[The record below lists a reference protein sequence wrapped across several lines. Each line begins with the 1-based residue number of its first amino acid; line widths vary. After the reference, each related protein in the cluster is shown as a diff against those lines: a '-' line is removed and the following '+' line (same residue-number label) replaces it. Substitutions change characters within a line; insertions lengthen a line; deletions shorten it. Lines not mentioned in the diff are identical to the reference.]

1 MSIFSCAFWP
11 SVCLLWRNVYLNL
24 LPVLL
29 IGLFLDIELHELF
42 VYFGDES
49 LAGCLLCRYFSHSL
63 GCLFIL
69 FMVSFVVQ
77 KLLSLIMPNL
87 SIFGFIFLTLGGRS

>member
-29 IGLFLDIELHELF
+29 IGLFLDIELHALF

-77 KLLSLIMPNL
+77 KLSLIMPNL
-87 SIFGFIFLTLGGRS
+87 SIFVFIFLTLGGGS